1 MISNIDGP
9 IFFRLIKTVDTPFVI
24 IFVIICISSKLALLV
39 AILKIGL
46 IFCNIKATF
55 V

>member
-9 IFFRLIKTVDTPFVI
+9 IFFRLIKTVDTP
-24 IFVIICISSKLALLV
+24 FVIICISSKLALLV

-55 V
+55 E